1 MISKTIKF
9 KDIEGN
15 EKTIKAYF
23 NLNEGDQAQLSL
35 LKKGGLKAYMEQCLD
50 TEDGYGV
57 ATFLRTMIAKSY
69 GKKVRDPELG
79 VIFMKDEAETAKF
92 MNSEAF
98 SKFFTDL
105 LQDEKLATEFIN
117 GLPSSVNAIEND
129 DISNQ

>member
-57 ATFLRTMIAKSY
+57 ATFLRVMIEKSY

-117 GLPSSVNAIEND
+117 GLPSSVNAIEKD
-129 DISNQ
+129 DVSNQ